1 MKTIETAIS
10 VNRDGSAVIKLQ
22 LPDNVPPGMH
32 RAVVFVEEQPAV
44 AREDANA
51 PASLLPL
58 TFEGWPKDCTFRR
71 EDLYGDDG
79 R

>member
-10 VNRDGSAVIKLQ
+10 VNSDGSAVIELKL
-22 LPDNVPPGMH
+22 PESVPAGVH
-32 RAVVFVEEQPAV
+32 RAIVIVEEQPATPKTH
-44 AREDANA
+44 DDT
-51 PASLLPL
+51 PPDLLPM
-58 TFEGWPKDCTFRR
+58 TFEAWPKDCTFRR

>member
-1 MKTIETAIS
+1 MRTIETAIS
-10 VNRDGSAVIKLQ
+10 VNPDGSAVLELQ
-22 LPDNVPPGMH
+22 LPESVSAGVH
-32 RAVVFVEEQPAV
+32 RAVVIVDEQPAAV
-44 AREDANA
+44 GQHVDAP
-51 PASLLPL
+51 PALLPL

>member
-10 VNRDGSAVIKLQ
+10 VNPDGSAVIELQ
-22 LPDNVPPGMH
+22 LPANVSAGVH
-32 RAVVFVEEQPAV
+32 RAVVIVEEQPAV
-44 AREDANA
+44 VGPNVGA
-51 PASLLPL
+51 PVNLLPL
-58 TFEGWPKDCTFRR
+58 LFEGWPKDCAFRR

>member
-1 MKTIETAIS
+1 MRTIETAIS
-10 VNRDGSAVIKLQ
+10 VNPDGSAVIELQ
-22 LPDNVPPGMH
+22 LPGNVSAGVH
-32 RAVVFVEEQPAV
+32 RAVVIVEEQPAV
-44 AREDANA
+44 VEQDAA
-51 PASLLPL
+51 LALDLLPL